1 VDADSFFL
9 FFRNLELIEKEKM
22 DEELLAELQDKLE
35 MDSELGSLITDE
47 LIPYSIEYYLGI
59 K

>member
-1 VDADSFFL
+1 
-9 FFRNLELIEKEKM
+9 M

-59 K
+59 KQEEPPQDEEIEKIK